1 MTTLHGSSTESLQSS
16 ISLMPEVRRILA
28 LDPGVTTGYAAALYS
43 PGRLSVAVD
52 EQVWTPHG
60 LYQWLNVYIA
70 ESELPTTIIFESF
83 EYRNKPRTGLNLTP
97 VELIGV
103 INIFRERY
111 EPFVEF
117 VMQSAASGKAFFSD
131 DKLKQL
137 GAYKVGKK
145 HGRDATRHLLQW
157 ANFGAGGQYIDLQN
171 CEIILS

>member
-1 MTTLHGSSTESLQSS
+1 MTPQILTESAQAGTSEASEL
-16 ISLMPEVRRILA
+16 RRILA
-28 LDPGVTTGYAAALYS
+28 LDPGVTTGYAAALYTER
-43 PGRLSVAVD
+43 RLSIAVD
-52 EQVWTPHG
+52 EQVWTPGG

-117 VMQSAASGKAFFSD
+117 VIQSAASGKSFFSD
-131 DKLKQL
+131 DKLKQM
-137 GAYKVGKK
+137 GAYKRGKK

-157 ANFGAGGQYIDLQN
+157 ANFGAGGKYIDLQN